1 MINEIS
7 GNQILIWGVKAL
19 IMLLLVVFLFFSFAG
34 YQQARLVNS
43 AVKTKLSGL
52 INLIGILFLV
62 AIVVSI
68 FLVALI

>member
-1 MINEIS
+1 MISDIS

-19 IMLLLVVFLFFSFAG
+19 VILLLVVFFFFTFAG
-34 YQQARLVNS
+34 YQQARLVNG

-52 INLIGILFLV
+52 INLIGLLFLV

-68 FLVALI
+68 FLVTLI